1 MTEAPKGSLVLQHY
15 ETMAAKSREMLL
27 AARDSDWDTLA
38 ALERDCAAIV
48 AELKRIGGVRLTA
61 TEARRKFEII
71 RGMLADDAEIRDLT
85 EPWLA
90 QLSRLIAGT
99 AGKRKLA
106 RAYG

>member
-1 MTEAPKGSLVLQHY
+1 MTGAMKGSLVLQHY

-27 AARDSDWDTLA
+27 AARESDWDTLVR
-38 ALERDCAAIV
+38 LEQDCAAIV
-48 AELKRIGGVRLTA
+48 AELRRGGSARLT
-61 TEARRKFEII
+61 EAERKRKLEII

-90 QLSRLIAGT
+90 QLQRLIAGT
-99 AGKRKLA
+99 SGQRKLA